1 MEVGFIGLGNMGAG
15 IASSLLRAG
24 HQVMVYNR
32 TRERA
37 EALRKDGASI
47 ATSVA
52 EACRG
57 EAVLTMLADD
67 AALESVVFGE
77 GGILRSLPRDHFHI
91 SLSTIGVKLSD
102 KLNAEH
108 ARAGQQFVAA
118 PVFGRP
124 EAAQAAKLIVV
135 CAGDKKAIEHCKP
148 LLEAIGQ
155 TLVVIGECPSQA
167 NVVKLTGNFLIASM
181 LESLSE
187 AFAFARKS
195 GIDAAAIL
203 DFFTSTIFNVP
214 VYKTYG
220 ALIVEGKYE
229 QVGFAL
235 PLGLKDIRLVLQ
247 AAEAQNVPMPIAS
260 VLRDRFLTALGRGHE
275 DKDWSVI
282 GRVAA
287 EDAGLAQ
294 AKHAKQAE

>member
-1 MEVGFIGLGNMGAG
+1 MEVGLIGLGNMGAG
-15 IASSLLRAG
+15 IARSLLRAG
-24 HQVMVYNR
+24 HRVSVYNR

-37 EALRKDGASI
+37 EALRKDGASV
-47 ATSVA
+47 AASVA

-67 AALESVVFGE
+67 AALESVAFGDA
-77 GGILRSLPRDHFHI
+77 GILRSLKRDHSHI
-91 SLSTIGVKLSD
+91 SLSTISVELSEKL
-102 KLNAEH
+102 AVEH
-108 ARAGQQFVAA
+108 ARSGQVFVAA

-124 EAAQAAKLIVV
+124 QAAQAGQLTVV
-135 CAGDKKAIEHCKP
+135 AAGSSQAVEHCKP

-155 TLVVIGECPSQA
+155 KLVVIGEHPSQA

-195 GIDAAAIL
+195 GIDGAALL
-203 DFFTSTIFNVP
+203 DFLTSTIFNVP

-220 ALIVEGKYE
+220 ALIVEGKHE

-235 PLGLKDIRLVLQ
+235 PLGLKDIRLVLR
-247 AAEAQNVPMPIAS
+247 AAEQQSVPMPIAS
-260 VLRDRFLTALGRGHE
+260 VLRDRFLTALGRGYE

-287 EDAGLAQ
+287 EDAGLAR
-294 AKHAKQAE
+294 AKPA